1 MRYEYDHYGQPQQ
14 PQQATHQHQ
23 EHISFGYEEQV
34 DEQLSDFE
42 SGETEQ
48 GKVQFKIEND
58 QTNYARRPNSS

>member
-1 MRYEYDHYGQPQQ
+1 MRYEYDHYGQASH
-14 PQQATHQHQ
+14 PQQATHQSQ

-48 GKVQFKIEND
+48 GKVQFNED
-58 QTNYARRPNSS
+58 QTNYARHQIVVNE